1 MYPNLSKTGGKKLV
15 MFGLN
20 IGKIVVIKIN
30 NSNNRKKIRI
40 LLAPKKINNDE
51 IKPTKAFLEFVEIIK
66 NIMVEEIKNAEILL
80 ILELRFFVKKYNE
93 KGKLTANQKPA

>member
-66 NIMVEEIKNAEILL
+66 NIMVEEIKNAVILL